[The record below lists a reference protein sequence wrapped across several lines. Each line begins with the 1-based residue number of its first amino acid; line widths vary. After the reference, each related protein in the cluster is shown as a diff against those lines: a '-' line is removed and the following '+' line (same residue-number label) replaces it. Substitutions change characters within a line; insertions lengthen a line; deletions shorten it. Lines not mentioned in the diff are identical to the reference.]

1 MLTGIRIRRTLV
13 AAMFRKVERLSMKS
27 LSETSSG
34 KLVSIISSDLF
45 QVERGLAFTP
55 LVLASPLVN
64 VLSFG
69 IVGFVY
75 SWEYAGIIFLVWV
88 VTVLMQIGTGACGM
102 KQKRAEAM
110 YTDQRLGYVNDMVVG
125 ARTIKCYGWES
136 NYL

>member
-55 LVLASPLVN
+55 LVVASPCVNLLAFILVG
-64 VLSFG
+64 VF
-69 IVGFVY
+69 Y
-75 SWEYAGIIFLVWV
+75 SWEYTGIIFGVWIL
-88 VTVLMQIGTGACGM
+88 TLLMQAGSGMCGLKM
-102 KQKRAEAM
+102 KKAEA
-110 YTDQRLGYVNDMVVG
+110 
-125 ARTIKCYGWES
+125 A
-136 NYL
+136 